1 MELFICKHCGNIITY
16 LENKGVPVMCCGE
29 KMQKVEPNTVDAAVE
44 KHLPVVAVED
54 LLATVSVGSV
64 EHPMQEDHYIK
75 WIILETSEGIKVK
88 NLTPSDKP
96 IAIFSLLDGEKVIS
110 AYEFCNKHGIWKK

>member
-1 MELFICKHCGNIITY
+1 MELFICKHCGNIITF
-16 LENKGVPVMCCGE
+16 LENSNVPVMCCGE

-44 KHLPVVAVED
+44 KHLPVIEVKD
-54 LLATVSVGSV
+54 LLATVIVGSV
-64 EHPMQEDHYIK
+64 EHPMQDDHYIK

-96 IAIFSLLDGEKVIS
+96 IAIFSLLDGEEVIS
-110 AYEFCNKHGIWKK
+110 AYEFCNKHGIWKA

>member
-1 MELFICKHCGNIITY
+1 MELFICKHCGNIITH
-16 LENKGVPVMCCGE
+16 LEKTAVPVMCCGE

-44 KHLPVVAVED
+44 KHLPVIEVKD

-64 EHPMQEDHYIK
+64 EHPMVDDHYIK
-75 WIILETSEGIKVK
+75 WIILETTEGIKVK

-96 IAIFSLLDGEKVIS
+96 VAIFSLLDGEEVIS
-110 AYEFCNKHGIWKK
+110 AYEFCNKHGIWKA

>member
-44 KHLPVVAVED
+44 KHLPVIEVKD
-54 LLATVSVGSV
+54 LLATVVVGAV

-75 WIILETSEGIKVK
+75 WIILETTEGIKVK

-96 IAIFSLLDGEKVIS
+96 IAIFPLLDGEEVIA
-110 AYEFCNKHGIWKK
+110 AYEFCNKHGIWKA